1 MVEIVDVLEEDVEM
15 PIFSNI
21 YGGFGETK
29 ARIHGEYSPTIRT
42 AKGGWHIPSV
52 KLKDN
57 YKGKNDKEI
66 LYNGKTIRI
75 RTLTPL
81 ECFRLMDES
90 DENFYKI
97 KQAIIDKH
105 YKGKD
110 KANSQ
115 LYRIAGNSIVK
126 RVLIENFKSLFKQY
140 IINNTNT

>member
-1 MVEIVDVLEEDVEM
+1 M
-15 PIFSNI
+15 PILSNI

-29 ARIHGEYSPTIRT
+29 PRIHNEYSPTIRT
-42 AKGGWHIPSV
+42 AKGGGHIPSV

-57 YKGKNDKEI
+57 YIGKNDKE
-66 LYNGKTIRI
+66 LLFNGKVISI

-97 KQAIIDKH
+97 KNALNNKF

-110 KANSQ
+110 KSSSQ

-126 RVLIENFKSLFKQY
+126 RVLVENFKSLFKQY
-140 IINNTNT
+140 I